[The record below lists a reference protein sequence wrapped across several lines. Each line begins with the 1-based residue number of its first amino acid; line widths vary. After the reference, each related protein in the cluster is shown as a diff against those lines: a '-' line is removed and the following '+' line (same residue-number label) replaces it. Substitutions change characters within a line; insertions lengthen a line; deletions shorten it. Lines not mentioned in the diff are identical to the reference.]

1 MLNPCFGRFVAV
13 GWQAVLNYSFLA
25 TIALRLSLIIVPIM
39 SQRLVAKQSRY
50 KKELEDFRQRIQT
63 ARQEG
68 NNLLQQQIF
77 MEQRDFLKAKDIRL
91 GRQFLILLAN
101 GAVFATQFFAIR
113 KMVDVNYPGL
123 STGGTAWFTDL
134 TIADPYYALP
144 LISAVTMGLV
154 TRVGIEMGT
163 SSDQMTPLMR
173 VGMQYAL
180 PVVIFAV
187 SSQFASVSIV
197 FGSQIEEGRVF

>member
-1 MLNPCFGRFVAV
+1 
-13 GWQAVLNYSFLA
+13 
-25 TIALRLSLIIVPIM
+25 M

-50 KKELEDFRQRIQT
+50 KKELEDFRQRIQN

-91 GRQFLILLAN
+91 GRQFLILMAN

-113 KMVDVNYPGL
+113 KMIDVNYPGL

-134 TIADPYYALP
+134 TMADPYYALP
-144 LISAVTMGLV
+144 LISAVTMGIV

-163 SSDQMTPLMR
+163 SADQMTPMMR
-173 VGMQYAL
+173 IGMQYVL
-180 PVVIFAV
+180 PVVIFAIT
-187 SSQFASVSIV
+187 SQFASRTALIL
-197 FGSQIEEGRVF
+197 F